1 MHNSSFQKNKLKSCI
16 AIILGMAITACGSSS
31 TTKTKTQQAVN
42 TAPVVT
48 LAETNTFMQSAKVSL
63 SASVTDSNLSTISWE
78 LLEAPAGVDITITN
92 KSAANAHFLAPNVLG
107 EYKFSITATDS
118 EGLAST
124 KETTVTVVGIEEYLT
139 PKLEQLMQETYQQHK
154 EGTANMAFNV
164 SFDDLDFAWQ
174 SAVGLADVSA
184 QRTMTTQDAFR
195 IASVSKT
202 VTVATALKMIEN
214 GYFELDTPI
223 GELLTDDDLP
233 VGYSVDDLHVKDGV
247 KRGSSITIR
256 QLMDQ
261 SSGIKDF
268 ISYLL
273 DPLAPGTLEF
283 TSTLSEPN
291 NSLPE
296 LWTPQHILSNILDR
310 GLTKNL
316 DYLPGEKHLYGNS
329 NTDLLAIILEKV
341 GNAPLHVLMAEN
353 VFIPLNM
360 TNTVMDFHQV
370 SDITPVDHFFPV
382 TEANYGTDMP
392 SYMYGNHNV
401 KELEVNTSFAWAGGG
416 LVSTLDDLDR
426 FFAAIMHNTLILDE
440 QLQKEWREWKLP
452 DGDEEYGLGL
462 AMGSFEVNNSEY
474 KYRGHGGAWGLQATI
489 IDPIDI
495 RIISWVGQ
503 AGSPAEIEFGV
514 GVLTLLSEMGYKYT
528 SF

>member
-1 MHNSSFQKNKLKSCI
+1 MLTV
-16 AIILGMAITACGSSS
+16 AITACGSS
-31 TTKTKTQQAVN
+31 KTAPEVN

-48 LAETNTFMQSAKVSL
+48 LSATNTFMQSAKVSL
-63 SASVTDSNLSTISWE
+63 SASVTDSNLSTVNWTFVE
-78 LLEAPAGVDITITN
+78 GPAGVDITITN
-92 KSAANAHFLAPNVLG
+92 KSTVNAHFLAPNVLG

-124 KETTVTVVGIEEYLT
+124 KETLVTVVGIEEYLT
-139 PKLEQLMQETYQQHK
+139 PKLEQLMQDTYQKYQ
-154 EGTANMAFNV
+154 EGTANMAFSIN
-164 SFDDLDFAWQ
+164 FDNLDFVWQ
-174 SAVGLADVSA
+174 SAVGLADVSE
-184 QRTMTTQDAFR
+184 QRVMTTEDAFR

-223 GELLTDDDLP
+223 DELLTDNDLP
-233 VGYSVDDLHVKDGV
+233 SGYSVDDLHVKDGV
-247 KRGSSITIR
+247 KRGSTITIR

-268 ISYLL
+268 ISYIR
-273 DPLAPGTLEF
+273 DPLAPGSLEF
-283 TSTLSEPN
+283 ASSLLEPN
-291 NSLPE
+291 HSLPE

-316 DYLPGEKHLYGNS
+316 DFLPGEQHLYGNS
-329 NTDLLAIILEKV
+329 NTDLLAVILEKV

-360 TNTVMDFHQV
+360 TNTVMDFHQ
-370 SDITPVDHFFPV
+370 SSSIKPVDHFFPV
-382 TEANYGTDMP
+382 TEDDYGTDLP

-401 KELEVNTSFAWAGGG
+401 KELEINTSFAWAGGG
-416 LVSTLDDLDR
+416 LVSTLDDLDL
-426 FFAAIMHNTLILDE
+426 FFAAIQHNTLILDE

-462 AMGSFEVNNSEY
+462 AMGSFEVNNTAYE
-474 KYRGHGGAWGLQATI
+474 YRGHGGAWGLQATI

-495 RIISWVGQ
+495 RIISWVGK
-503 AGSPAEIEFGV
+503 AGSPAEVEFGG
-514 GVLTLLSEMGYKYT
+514 GVLTLLSEIGFKYT